1 MESVSTKPSK
11 RDAIL
16 DAMLDV
22 VVERGFHDAPMS
34 LIAERSG
41 ASAGVI
47 YHHFASKSEI
57 IQALYEKVL
66 TLQRASFFAGYSP
79 QMEARE
85 AFIHVWLNGY
95 RFYRKRHRE
104 MRFLEQCENAG
115 FACPP
120 AEGSPD
126 AQAAAEFEQR
136 FRSRSQGGVLNEWPK
151 EVLRE
156 VTVGLVV
163 RLARQPRKIPEPVL
177 RDIAEKIWEAVRA
190 KN

>member
-1 MESVSTKPSK
+1 MEGVPAKPSK

-57 IQALYEKVL
+57 IQALYEQVRA
-66 TLQRASFFAGYSP
+66 LQRASFFAGYSP

-104 MRFLEQCENAG
+104 MRFLEQYENTG

-126 AQAAAEFEQR
+126 AQAGAEFEQR
-136 FRSRSQGGVLNEWPK
+136 FRPRSQGGVLNEWPK
-151 EVLRE
+151 EVLKE
-156 VTVGLVV
+156 VTVGTVV
-163 RLARQPRKIPEPVL
+163 RLARQPRKVPEPVL

-190 KN
+190 SD